1 MTFNMKTYC
10 RDIVSYIEK
19 IAPISLACDWDNP
32 GLLVGNMD
40 NEVKNV
46 VVCLD
51 VTREIVNFAVENDAD
66 LILSHHPFIFKGIKK
81 IDTSETKGELIE
93 KIIKNN
99 ICVYSAHTNFDY
111 AQNGLNNILAKKID
125 LHYSNSLFKKENK
138 DCTVGKI
145 GELFN
150 PVKFEDFIKHVKE
163 QLNVPNLRV
172 IGDMNRVIK
181 DVAVFCGAFDES
193 LLSLVCK
200 RADCIVTGDLK
211 HHIALDMRQEGLNVI
226 DAGHFGTEHIFVEH
240 FKKILKEDFQ
250 DLNVLVLG
258 DEKDSL
264 IYM

>member
-1 MTFNMKTYC
+1 MKTYC

-19 IAPISLACDWDNP
+19 IAPISLACEWDNP
-32 GLLVGNMD
+32 GLLIGNID

-51 VTREIVNFAVENDAD
+51 VTREIVDFTVANGAD

-81 IDTSETKGELIE
+81 IDTTETKGELIE
-93 KIIKNN
+93 KLIKNN

-125 LHYSNSLFKKENK
+125 LYYSNSLFMPGNK

-150 PVKFEDFIKHVKE
+150 PVKFDVFIKHVKE
-163 QLNVPNLRV
+163 QLKVPNLRV
-172 IGDMNRVIK
+172 VGDMNRVIK
-181 DVAVFCGAFDES
+181 NVAVFCGAFDER
-193 LLSLVCK
+193 LLSLVIK
-200 RADCIVTGDLK
+200 RVDCIVTGDLK

-240 FKKILKEDFQ
+240 FKNLLGENFQ
-250 DLNVLVLG
+250 DLNVLVYE
-258 DEKDSL
+258 DESDSL